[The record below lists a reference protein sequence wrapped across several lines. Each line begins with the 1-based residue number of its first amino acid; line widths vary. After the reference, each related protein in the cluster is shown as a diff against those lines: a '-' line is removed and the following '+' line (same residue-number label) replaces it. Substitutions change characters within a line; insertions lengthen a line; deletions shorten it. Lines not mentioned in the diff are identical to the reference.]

1 MVHSLIEL
9 ANYID
14 GVILEYQAND
24 KTARI
29 GFGDV
34 ERMYEY
40 KNGDWE
46 LVKEEN

>member
-9 ANYID
+9 ANYTD

-29 GFGDV
+29 RFGDV

-40 KNGDWE
+40 KD
-46 LVKEEN
+46 KEWIVVREE

>member
-9 ANYID
+9 ANYSN

-40 KNGDWE
+40 KNEEWK
-46 LVKEEN
+46 LVEEE

>member
-9 ANYID
+9 ANYND

-29 GFGDV
+29 VFGDV
-34 ERMYEY
+34 ERVYEY
-40 KNGDWE
+40 KNEEWE
-46 LVKEEN
+46 LVNEE

>member
-1 MVHSLIEL
+1 MMHSLVEL
-9 ANYID
+9 ANYTD
-14 GVILEYQAND
+14 GIILEYQAND

-40 KNGDWE
+40 KN
-46 LVKEEN
+46 EEWKIVEEE